1 MAEALQKKYKILI
14 VDDSEINRMILS
26 EILKND
32 YDIIEADSGE
42 KALELLQNEEHEFS
56 LVLLDIVMSGIDGFE
71 VLSYMNKYKLI
82 EDTPVIMI
90 SAENSSDF
98 ITKAYDLGASD
109 YVSRPFDETVVQRRV
124 KNTIVLYAKQKR
136 LADIVAEQ
144 VFEKEKNNNIMISIL
159 SHIVEFRNGESGLH
173 VLHISTI
180 TELLLRQLLKKS
192 NKYNLSMSDI
202 RLITTASSLHDI
214 GKIAIPDE
222 ILNKPGRF
230 TDEEFKIMKTHS
242 EIGSSMLKN
251 LPVYQNEPLLKVSYE
266 ICRWHHERYNGRG
279 YPDGLAG
286 DEIPLSA
293 QIVSIADVYDA
304 LVSERCYKAA
314 YSHKEAI
321 NMILEGQCGDF
332 NPDLLDCLVNIS
344 DDLEREILGD
354 YSPMINESREI
365 KTITE
370 EIISNDDLSLS
381 ANMLQKIEFERARSN
396 FFETELSD
404 ITFTY
409 HNNPSVLTLSDKG
422 AELLGLDKIITE
434 PKNIPA
440 VITLINETSENIS
453 ACICSSTPDDPQFTV
468 SGYIKINGTMI
479 PCEYICRT
487 VWLNTQP
494 PHLNGIVGRIRLN
507 SEYKI

>member
-42 KALELLQNEEHEFS
+42 KALELLQNEEYEFS

-242 EIGSSMLKN
+242 EIGSSMLKK

-354 YSPMINESREI
+354 YSCLLYTS
-365 KTITE
+365 
-370 EIISNDDLSLS
+370 
-381 ANMLQKIEFERARSN
+381 
-396 FFETELSD
+396 
-404 ITFTY
+404 
-409 HNNPSVLTLSDKG
+409 PSPRD
-422 AELLGLDKIITE
+422 
-434 PKNIPA
+434 
-440 VITLINETSENIS
+440 
-453 ACICSSTPDDPQFTV
+453 
-468 SGYIKINGTMI
+468 M
-479 PCEYICRT
+479 
-487 VWLNTQP
+487 
-494 PHLNGIVGRIRLN
+494 
-507 SEYKI
+507 

>member
-192 NKYNLSMSDI
+192 DKYNVGYTPYYNCVFSA
-202 RLITTASSLHDI
+202 RY
-214 GKIAIPDE
+214 
-222 ILNKPGRF
+222 R
-230 TDEEFKIMKTHS
+230 
-242 EIGSSMLKN
+242 KN
-251 LPVYQNEPLLKVSYE
+251 
-266 ICRWHHERYNGRG
+266 C
-279 YPDGLAG
+279 
-286 DEIPLSA
+286 
-293 QIVSIADVYDA
+293 
-304 LVSERCYKAA
+304 
-314 YSHKEAI
+314 
-321 NMILEGQCGDF
+321 
-332 NPDLLDCLVNIS
+332 
-344 DDLEREILGD
+344 
-354 YSPMINESREI
+354 
-365 KTITE
+365 
-370 EIISNDDLSLS
+370 
-381 ANMLQKIEFERARSN
+381 
-396 FFETELSD
+396 
-404 ITFTY
+404 
-409 HNNPSVLTLSDKG
+409 
-422 AELLGLDKIITE
+422 
-434 PKNIPA
+434 
-440 VITLINETSENIS
+440 
-453 ACICSSTPDDPQFTV
+453 
-468 SGYIKINGTMI
+468 
-479 PCEYICRT
+479 
-487 VWLNTQP
+487 NT
-494 PHLNGIVGRIRLN
+494 
-507 SEYKI
+507 